1 MSTIREIAKTAVNF
15 PLEKIS
21 NKKSSKFTKILS
33 GMLIFGLTVA
43 SLSAYGFYAHQ
54 YFKSKKVNPGDAADP
69 TNQKISKTEGKIL
82 KGIKTE
88 WTSKLESE
96 STLTEEL
103 VNMFSTPQ
111 NRSYNFEAFQGLSE
125 QERTFV
131 RDALLSF
138 HQLFEE
144 INRDKQS
151 KGKEWTPTPD
161 QKYENSLYKAS
172 FIIPD
177 IAIIALK
184 EDLVPNKGDPTKPNL
199 NLLHF
204 LNSLTNTYMPHAH
217 QDMLG
222 VALARATN
230 SKQLIIFQSIK
241 KNMDKPTAERCPLI
255 ISNTI
260 YSREGPLD
268 FVGNKFVKSSSTQ
281 I

>member
-21 NKKSSKFTKILS
+21 NKKSSKFTKTLS

-54 YFKSKKVNPGDAADP
+54 YFKSKKVNPGDATDP
-69 TNQKISKTEGKIL
+69 TNQKISKTEGNIL

-103 VNMFSTPQ
+103 VDMFSTPQ
-111 NRSYNFEAFQGLSE
+111 NRSYNFEAFQSLNE

-151 KGKEWTPTPD
+151 KGNEWKPIQD
-161 QKYENSLYKAS
+161 HQYENSHYIA
-172 FIIPD
+172 FFRTPD

-184 EDLVPNKGDPTKPNL
+184 EDLVPIKGDPKKPNL
-199 NLLHF
+199 PLLH
-204 LNSLTNTYMPHAH
+204 LLQRLVNSYVPQAH
-217 QDMLG
+217 QDILG
-222 VALARATN
+222 VTTTRMDPNTRR
-230 SKQLIIFQSIK
+230 LIIFQSIK
-241 KNMDKPTAERCPLI
+241 KNMDKPTAELCHSI

-268 FVGNKFVKSSSTQ
+268 FVGNKFVKMTS